1 MVKLFFVCFLMGI
14 FLAFFLL
21 IRFIRKKT
29 TFGRLF
35 LIVTAYAF
43 CCFVLFYPSRGRI
56 NHRLK
61 QAWNIVKVY
70 KPGTKECS
78 CANLPMHHDNYK
90 TKHRPMAI
98 KVSKNGFID
107 DANEL
112 SDLVSQNKLVEAN
125 DSDGYLVLNAAHG
138 EPYLIPIA
146 RRRLEELGRLYR
158 SYCIQMGS
166 PNDYFV
172 ISSMTRT
179 EDQQKII
186 RKLHKRTATKGKS
199 THSFGVS
206 FDISEVISYQN
217 CTFSK
222 NALTSALEKMQKEGK
237 ILLCPESE
245 CIHVTVAK

>member
-29 TFGRLF
+29 TFGRLI

-56 NHRLK
+56 KHRLK

-78 CANLPMHHDNYK
+78 CSNLPMHHDNYK

-125 DSDGYLVLNAAHG
+125 DSDGYLVLNAAQG
-138 EPYLIPIA
+138 EKYLIPMA
-146 RRRLEELGRLYR
+146 EKRLVELGRLFR

-186 RKLHKRTATKGKS
+186 RKLHKKTATKGKS

-217 CTFSK
+217 CTVSK

-245 CIHVTVAK
+245 CIHVTVVK

>member
-1 MVKLFFVCFLMGI
+1 
-14 FLAFFLL
+14 
-21 IRFIRKKT
+21 
-29 TFGRLF
+29 
-35 LIVTAYAF
+35 
-43 CCFVLFYPSRGRI
+43 
-56 NHRLK
+56 
-61 QAWNIVKVY
+61 
-70 KPGTKECS
+70 
-78 CANLPMHHDNYK
+78 
-90 TKHRPMAI
+90 MAI

-138 EPYLIPIA
+138 EKYLIPMA
-146 RRRLEELGRLYR
+146 EKRLVELGRIFR

-245 CIHVTVAK
+245 CIHVTVVK

>member
-1 MVKLFFVCFLMGI
+1 
-14 FLAFFLL
+14 
-21 IRFIRKKT
+21 
-29 TFGRLF
+29 
-35 LIVTAYAF
+35 
-43 CCFVLFYPSRGRI
+43 
-56 NHRLK
+56 
-61 QAWNIVKVY
+61 
-70 KPGTKECS
+70 
-78 CANLPMHHDNYK
+78 
-90 TKHRPMAI
+90 MAI

-125 DSDGYLVLNAAHG
+125 DSDGYLVLNAAQG
-138 EPYLIPIA
+138 EKYLIPMA
-146 RRRLEELGRLYR
+146 EKRLVELGRLFR

-186 RKLHKRTATKGKS
+186 RKLHKKTATKGKS

-217 CTFSK
+217 CTVSK

-245 CIHVTVAK
+245 CIHVTVVK